1 MLKPATAPLA
11 RVALMGGTGFVGRA
25 LAEALQR
32 RGLAVTVLTRDR
44 EHSRALWPLPSV
56 TCRTLDVYDP
66 SALAQAFAG
75 CGAVVNL
82 AAILN
87 ERGDRGDGF
96 RRAHVELTEIAL
108 AAARSAGVSRF
119 VQMSGL
125 GAAADAPSHYLRS
138 RAAADA
144 LVLAA
149 DDLRTAIVRPSVIFG
164 HGDGLFGRFVA
175 LTRLLPCLPLAR
187 PAARLQPV
195 FVGDVVEVLCR
206 ILGDD
211 HLPTGLV
218 LELGG
223 PRVWTLQEI
232 VAYAIATSGA
242 RCILLP
248 LPDWLGRLQAEV
260 CEHLPG
266 KPFSRD
272 NWRSLARDSVVTGTD
287 GFARLGMTPVSIEA
301 VMPPLLRPALRPRD
315 YDALRRRA
323 RR

>member
-1 MLKPATAPLA
+1 
-11 RVALMGGTGFVGRA
+11 MGGSGFVGRA
-25 LAEALQR
+25 LAETLQR
-32 RGLAVTVLTRDR
+32 RGLQVRVLTRDR

-56 TCRTLDVYDP
+56 ECLALDVYDEA
-66 SALAQAFAG
+66 ALTAALGG

-96 RRAHVELTEIAL
+96 RRAHGDLTARAL
-108 AAARSAGVSRF
+108 AAARAARVPRF

-138 RAAADA
+138 RAEADA
-144 LVLAA
+144 LVLTAR
-149 DDLRTAIVRPSVIFG
+149 DSRTAIIRPSVIFG
-164 HGDGLFGRFVA
+164 RGDGLFGRFGA

-187 PAARLQPV
+187 PDARLQPV
-195 FVGDVVEVLCR
+195 FVGDVVEALCR
-206 ILGDD
+206 VLRDD
-211 HLPTGLV
+211 HLPSQLV

-223 PRVWTLQEI
+223 PRVWTLREI
-232 VAYAIATSGA
+232 VAYTIAASGA
-242 RCILLP
+242 RCLLLP

-272 NWRSLARDSVVTGTD
+272 NWRSLARASVVTGD
-287 GFARLGMTPVSIEA
+287 NGLARLGIVPTPIEA
-301 VMPPLLRPALRPRD
+301 VMPALLRPALRARD
-315 YDALRRRA
+315 YDTLRRRA

>member
-1 MLKPATAPLA
+1 MLNLATVPLTQ
-11 RVALMGGTGFVGRA
+11 VALMGGTGFVGRA
-25 LAEALQR
+25 LAETLQR
-32 RGLAVTVLTRDR
+32 RGLKVRVLTRDR

-56 TCRTLDVYDP
+56 ECRALDVYDEA
-66 SALAQAFAG
+66 ALTRAFAG

-96 RRAHVELTEIAL
+96 RRAHGELTAIAL
-108 AAARSAGVSRF
+108 AAARAAGVPRF

-125 GAAADAPSHYLRS
+125 GAAADAPSNYLRS
-138 RAAADA
+138 RADADA
-144 LVLAA
+144 RVLATGN
-149 DDLRTAIVRPSVIFG
+149 LRTAIVRPSVIFG
-164 HGDGLFGRFVA
+164 QGDGLFGRFVT

-187 PAARLQPV
+187 PTARLQPV

-206 ILGDD
+206 VLRDD
-211 HLPTGLV
+211 RLPSGLV

-232 VAYAIATSGA
+232 VAYAIANSGA

-248 LPDWLGRLQAEV
+248 LPDWLGRLQAQV

-272 NWRSLARDSVVTGTD
+272 NWRSLTRDSVVTGAD
-287 GFARLGMTPVSIEA
+287 GLALLGIPPTPIEA